1 MYITRQLFD
10 SYLACSFTV
19 SAKATTHEPI
29 FLLGSSRYFY
39 AVSLSGNTSCTY
51 VSIFAVAGMAAKHD
65 LVPSLLS
72 LSLCLDI
79 AFLEKVCEDE
89 NYYDS

>member
-29 FLLGSSRYFY
+29 FCWEAPDIFTPIVCRETL
-39 AVSLSGNTSCTY
+39 AAHTY
-51 VSIFAVAGMAAKHD
+51 RFFAVAGMAAKHD

-79 AFLEKVCEDE
+79 AFLEKVCEDK